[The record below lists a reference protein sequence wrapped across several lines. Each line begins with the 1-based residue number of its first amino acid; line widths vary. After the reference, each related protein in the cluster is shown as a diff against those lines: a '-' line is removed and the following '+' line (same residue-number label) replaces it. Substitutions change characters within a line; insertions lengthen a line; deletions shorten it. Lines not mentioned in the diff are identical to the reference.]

1 MIDRCVGGVTA
12 RAGGRTGYRHVEY
25 FLAEPALDQA
35 YEHLVA
41 AKEIIDRTVS
51 DARYASPTVTY
62 G

>member
-1 MIDRCVGGVTA
+1 MSAGSSPA
-12 RAGGRTGYRHVEY
+12 REVERGYRHVEY